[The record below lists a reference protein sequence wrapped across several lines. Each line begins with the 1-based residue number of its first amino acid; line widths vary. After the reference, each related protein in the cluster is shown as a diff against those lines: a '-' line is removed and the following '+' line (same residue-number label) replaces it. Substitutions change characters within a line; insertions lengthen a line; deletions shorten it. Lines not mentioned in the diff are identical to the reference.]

1 MAICP
6 ECRVLF
12 DDSVQSCP
20 EHGCELLPDDLFVT
34 PEAQLEAGTMVGEYR
49 IQRKLGSGTFGD
61 VYAGEHPLIGKR
73 VAVKILNQR
82 FASDPVM
89 ISRFIAEARAVNKI
103 RQRNIIDIFSFGVL
117 PGLERH
123 YFVMELL
130 DGLTLGELL
139 DQKRRLPMST
149 VLPIIRGIAEALDA
163 VHEAGITH
171 RDLKPDNVFLATERD
186 GSYYPKL
193 LDFGIA
199 KLIGDEVAHKTGPG
213 MVLGTPRYMS
223 PEQAR
228 GKVADHRADIYAL
241 GVMIHEMLTG
251 EAPFTGQSSVDVLL
265 KHTAEPPPR
274 LSEINADL
282 PSELDAPVLAMLE
295 KRPAD
300 RPRTAGVAVQ
310 ALVDRAHKLGLDR
323 PAEPISGISASERLT
338 LPAES
343 DPVWSNPTVA
353 EAVVGASAPEAPKAE
368 TAKPSPGSV
377 RETKREAGAPP
388 KESAPLRA
396 ERERSS
402 GPSTEELSVIDSSG
416 ARAPIGWSRRVKV
429 VAASVGALA
438 VGFSIWALGHRPDG
452 PAAQSAAPVVVET
465 SALLPV
471 ATAPTTSGTGSEPQ
485 VKPST
490 ALPEMIELR
499 LTSSPAEVEV
509 WLGDRKLGSS
519 AGPLQLPRGSEP
531 VELRLKKIGYKDATA
546 SLTPDQNRTLEA
558 TLSLV
563 GAASAS
569 SSLAP
574 LSPTSGRRDP
584 ALTGKPA
591 KTPEKL
597 DRILGDRE

>member
-1 MAICP
+1 
-6 ECRVLF
+6 V
-12 DDSVQSCP
+12 
-20 EHGCELLPDDLFVT
+20 PDDLFVA
-34 PEAQLEAGTMVGEYR
+34 PEEELAAGTMVGEYR

-139 DQKRRLPMST
+139 DKQRRLPMST
-149 VLPIIRGIAEALDA
+149 VLPIVRGIAEALDA

-186 GSYYPKL
+186 GSYFPKL

-228 GKVADHRADIYAL
+228 GRVADHHADIYAL
-241 GVMIHEMLTG
+241 GVMIHEMLAG

-274 LSEINADL
+274 LSEMCPDL
-282 PSELDAPVLAMLE
+282 PAELDAPVLHMLE

-300 RPRTAGVAVQ
+300 RPRTAGGAVQ
-310 ALVDRAHKLGLDR
+310 ALAERAQRLGLDK
-323 PAEPISGISASERLT
+323 PGAPISGVNSERET
-338 LPAES
+338 LPADS
-343 DPVWSNPTVA
+343 DAVWSNPTVIDGQAGAQLA
-353 EAVVGASAPEAPKAE
+353 EGARAG
-368 TAKPSPGSV
+368 AKPAAID
-377 RETKREAGAPP
+377 ETQREAGAAL
-388 KESAPLRA
+388 EDAPHPARRA
-396 ERERSS
+396 SPRAAHEGRS
-402 GPSTEELSVIDSSG
+402 GPSTEELSVIETDSSIG
-416 ARAPIGWSRRVKV
+416 KSGWSRRVKV
-429 VAASVGALA
+429 VAASLGALA
-438 VGFSIWALGHRPDG
+438 VGFSVWALGHRST
-452 PAAQSAAPVVVET
+452 SAVPVSSSPLTLESSALPVPMAPV
-465 SALLPV
+465 
-471 ATAPTTSGTGSEPQ
+471 APAPIDTGAEPQ
-485 VKPST
+485 VKPSMP
-490 ALPEMIELR
+490 LPQVIELR
-499 LTSSPAEVEV
+499 LSSRPADVEV
-509 WLGDRKLGSS
+509 WLGDRKLGS
-519 AGPLQLPRGSEP
+519 AAAPLQLPRAAEP
-531 VELRLKKIGYKDATA
+531 IELRLKKPGYKDELLK
-546 SLTPDQNRTLEA
+546 LTPDHDQTAEA
-558 TLSLV
+558 TLSPLF
-563 GAASAS
+563 AS
-569 SSLAP
+569 P
-574 LSPTSGRRDP
+574 P
-584 ALTGKPA
+584 GKPA
-591 KTPEKL
+591 VANGKPPAAPGKL